1 MNNGIHI
8 RCTRGNPIGEGPN
21 VSAAATLSLEGP
33 GTWFYQTHWVSIQE
47 TQVPGSELPGGGQ
60 PVFQE
65 FPGDSEPAPA
75 PTWLSSRLAM
85 LEASATRYL
94 RHP

>member
-1 MNNGIHI
+1 MGFTSDAH
-8 RCTRGNPIGEGPN
+8 GEIPLERDQMYQ
-21 VSAAATLSLEGP
+21 SQQRPSLEGP
-33 GTWFYQTHWVSIQE
+33 GTWFYQTHLVSIQK

-65 FPGDSEPAPA
+65 FPGDSEPGPA
-75 PTWLSSRLAM
+75 PTWLSSRLAV
-85 LEASATRYL
+85 LEARATRYL